1 MLLSTVYSSGNSN
14 SYIYGYGGLAF
25 ISVFGVAVGLCLK
38 ILVDN
43 FAIGRKFSCLSP
55 LLGGLLMGYRWVRA
69 LWRVSA
75 PQYSPNFWGLTWLG
89 VVPVG
94 VAACTALPVMTA
106 KSTAVDSA
114 AQIALNNYVI
124 PVGNIS

>member
-1 MLLSTVYSSGNSN
+1 MGQGALEGFRTAAFAELL
-14 SYIYGYGGLAF
+14 
-25 ISVFGVAVGLCLK
+25 
-38 ILVDN
+38 
-43 FAIGRKFSCLSP
+43 
-55 LLGGLLMGYRWVRA
+55 
-69 LWRVSA
+69 
-75 PQYSPNFWGLTWLG
+75 GLTWLG

>member
-1 MLLSTVYSSGNSN
+1 MTMTKPRENLTLNPNFSVKKKPLLNFACGAVLVSLVLLSTVYSSGNSN

-55 LLGGLLMGYRWVRA
+55 LLGELLMGYRWVRA

-75 PQYSPNFWGLTWLG
+75 PQYSPNFWGLHGLG
-89 VVPVG
+89 
-94 VAACTALPVMTA
+94 
-106 KSTAVDSA
+106 
-114 AQIALNNYVI
+114 
-124 PVGNIS
+124 